1 MTDDKALVGDKQ
13 PEDFQGETA
22 ERAPLGLEDES
33 AEAFARVR
41 GAPASDADD
50 DDETWTNRPP
60 AEQEEGAESSVGEDA
75 DDEED
80 EQEVESVKR
89 SSRQIN
95 SARDVVLEE
104 LPERA
109 LRAATRLK
117 PFLTGVT
124 VIEFTNTGE
133 RFVFDWRDDGPKMA
147 PLSRDVVLSW
157 DEHTGP
163 VVQSDRVNA
172 DAVVF
177 LTEQHL
183 MSIRAGDLNPQIGML
198 TEKIKVQG
206 RVSSAVYLFNLVAP
220 RARP

>member
-1 MTDDKALVGDKQ
+1 MTEEKKAGEA
-13 PEDFQGETA
+13 PTEDT
-22 ERAPLGLEDES
+22 ERAPLGLDDE
-33 AEAFARVR
+33 AQEAFARARVSRR
-41 GAPASDADD
+41 GEDD
-50 DDETWTNRPP
+50 EETWTNRPP
-60 AEQEEGAESSVGEDA
+60 SEQEEAGSGSATDEHFE
-75 DDEED
+75 DDED
-80 EQEVESVKR
+80 EGESAR
-89 SSRQIN
+89 RPTRQIN
-95 SARDVVLEE
+95 NARDVVLEE

-109 LRAATRLK
+109 GRAAVRLK

-133 RFVFDWRDDGPKMA
+133 RFVFDWRDDGPKVS

-157 DEHTGP
+157 EEHTGP
-163 VVQSDRVNA
+163 IVQADRVNA

-177 LTEQHL
+177 LSEQHL

-198 TEKIKVQG
+198 TEKIRVQG

>member
-1 MTDDKALVGDKQ
+1 MTDDKALVGDTQ
-13 PEDFQGETA
+13 PEEFQGEA
-22 ERAPLGLEDES
+22 ADRVPLGLEEES

-41 GAPASDADD
+41 GTPSADD
-50 DDETWTNRPP
+50 DEETWTNRPP
-60 AEQEEGAESSVGEDA
+60 AEQEERSESSIDEDA

-80 EQEVESVKR
+80 EQEVESAKR

-95 SARDVVLEE
+95 SARDVILEE

-109 LRAATRLK
+109 LRAAVRLK

-163 VVQSDRVNA
+163 VVQPDRVNA

-206 RVSSAVYLFNLVAP
+206 RISSAVYLFNLVAP